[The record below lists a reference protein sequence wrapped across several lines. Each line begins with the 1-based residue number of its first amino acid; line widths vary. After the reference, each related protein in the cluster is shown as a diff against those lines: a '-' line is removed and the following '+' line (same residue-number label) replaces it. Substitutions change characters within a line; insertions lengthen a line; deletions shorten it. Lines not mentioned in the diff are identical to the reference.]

1 MSGAELARRL
11 KVDRATIWRWETG
24 KQRPE
29 NLELVQA
36 FADIFAMDLDD
47 ALAAAGM
54 RPAEVVPRVEPPMD
68 PDVAALLRKL
78 EDPATPP
85 AVKERIRTM
94 MRALVELADSQ
105 PPRAPRR
112 RKAG

>member
-1 MSGAELARRL
+1 
-11 KVDRATIWRWETG
+11 
-24 KQRPE
+24 
-29 NLELVQA
+29 
-36 FADIFAMDLDD
+36 MDLDD